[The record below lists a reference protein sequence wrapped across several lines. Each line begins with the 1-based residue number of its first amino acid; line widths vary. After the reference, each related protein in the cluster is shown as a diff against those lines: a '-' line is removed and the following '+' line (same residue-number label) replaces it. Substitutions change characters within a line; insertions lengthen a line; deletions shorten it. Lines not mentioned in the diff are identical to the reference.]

1 MRYASAV
8 QGELAVERLARWDE
22 SVTVIA
28 DKRLQKRKAKTIA
41 MAASSVSS
49 LVLSKHTTIDSET
62 SVRYHTS
69 HSFHQRDTILRTPFR
84 PRLEP
89 NPYQAVGSD

>member
-28 DKRLQKRKAKTIA
+28 DKSLQKGKAK
-41 MAASSVSS
+41 
-49 LVLSKHTTIDSET
+49 K
-62 SVRYHTS
+62 
-69 HSFHQRDTILRTPFR
+69 P
-84 PRLEP
+84 
-89 NPYQAVGSD
+89 

>member
-28 DKRLQKRKAKTIA
+28 DKSLQEKEGKNQSDGCDCKPTCRE
-41 MAASSVSS
+41 
-49 LVLSKHTTIDSET
+49 SEK
-62 SVRYHTS
+62 
-69 HSFHQRDTILRTPFR
+69 
-84 PRLEP
+84 
-89 NPYQAVGSD
+89 